1 MEVRGH
7 CGGQTIDR
15 EAVHDGLRLATI
27 HHEAGLSAVRLG
39 KRGWTW
45 TTHPGEAEAAEAVGG
60 GRGLERGP
68 GE

>member
-1 MEVRGH
+1 MEVGGH
-7 CGGQTIDR
+7 CGGQSVDG
-15 EAVHDGLRLATI
+15 EAVHDGLRLAPI

-39 KRGWTW
+39 ERGWAAQS
-45 TTHPGEAEAAEAVGG
+45 GEAEAAEAVGG